1 MLIFRQQIPLITH
14 LRRRREE
21 GLRIG
26 FVPTMGALHEG
37 HLSLIRQSRAANS
50 LTVCSIFVN
59 PTQFNDPKDLEKYP
73 RPVEK
78 DMELLLEAGGDVLYL
93 PSAKDVYGGK
103 AEVTETFD
111 FGGLE
116 NRLEGASRPGHF
128 AGVAQVVKLLLNI
141 VMPDQLFLGQK
152 DYQQYLILKRLV
164 EQSGMNI
171 HVIRCPIFREPN
183 GLAMSSRNV
192 RLTPELR
199 EEAKYIYKALQ
210 NAAAAIN
217 KMPLQEIMQKEIT
230 SLNAHTGFQVD
241 YFEILNAEDL
251 QPVHSISDAEKMV
264 IITSVIVGGV
274 RLLDNVLV
282 G

>member
-128 AGVAQVVKLLLNI
+128 AGVAQVVKLLLDI
-141 VMPDQLFLGQK
+141 VQPDQLILGQK
-152 DYQQYLILKRLV
+152 DYQQCLILRRLV
-164 EQSGMNI
+164 DQLHMP
-171 HVIRCPIFREPN
+171 VTVVMCPIFREPN

-199 EEAKYIYKALQ
+199 EEAKYIYQSLLKAAVEL
-210 NAAAAIN
+210 
-217 KMPLQEIMQKEIT
+217 KELPVQEIIDRAIAF
-230 SLNAHTGFQVD
+230 LNRQPGFQVD